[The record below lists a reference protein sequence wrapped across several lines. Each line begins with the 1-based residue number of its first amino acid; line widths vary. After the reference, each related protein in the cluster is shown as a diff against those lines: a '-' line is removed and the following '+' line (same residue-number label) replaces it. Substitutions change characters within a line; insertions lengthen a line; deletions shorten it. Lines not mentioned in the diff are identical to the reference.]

1 MDRKAVMLCV
11 LICLIVAFLLGISNY
26 VTYLTRA
33 PMQALPGLVGLILR
47 DGALIF
53 LVAYLYRKG

>member
-1 MDRKAVMLCV
+1 MDRKAVTLCV
-11 LICLIVAFLLGISNY
+11 LICLIVAFLLSVSNY
-26 VTYLTRA
+26 LTYLMRS
-33 PMQALPGLVGLILR
+33 PMQAGPGFVALLLR